1 MLPALIDQHL
11 GPVAVVRQFDLL
23 AVSHVYAQNHRP
35 SITLVFLQDAPF
47 QPDAIIN
54 ETPWGFH
61 SKSPAHFRFTLVLVS
76 TVIPE
81 RVVKPEMSLPQTSP
95 LASLLVRFQGFDDVV
110 QDNGNG

>member
-23 AVSHVYAQNHRP
+23 AVSHVYAQNYRL

-61 SKSPAHFRFTLVLVS
+61 SKSLAHLRFPLVLVS
-76 TVIPE
+76 TVTPK
-81 RVVKPEMSLPQTSP
+81 RVAKPEMSPPQSSP
-95 LASLLVRFQGFDDVV
+95 LARLLVRFQGFDDLV
-110 QDNGNG
+110 QDDGNG